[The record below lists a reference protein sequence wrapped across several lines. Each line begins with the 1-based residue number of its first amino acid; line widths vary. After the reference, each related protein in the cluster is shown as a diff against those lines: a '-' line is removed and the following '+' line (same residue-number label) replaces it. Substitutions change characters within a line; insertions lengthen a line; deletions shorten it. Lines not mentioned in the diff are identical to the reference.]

1 MSLFTG
7 AGVAIVTP
15 FDENDNINFDVL
27 EELIEFQIENKI
39 DAIIACGTTGES
51 VTLSEKEHI
60 SVVKFTVEKV
70 RGRVPVI
77 AGSGS
82 NNTKH
87 AIELSQEC
95 EKVGANG
102 LLVVT
107 PYYNKTSQKGL
118 IEHYTAIAN
127 SVKIPIIMYNVPSRT
142 GFNML
147 PKTTYELSK
156 VNNIIG
162 VKECCSNM
170 SQIAEI
176 VNLCGED
183 FDVYSGNDDEILPT
197 LSLGGKGII
206 SVVANIIPKEIHD
219 IVELYMDGNIKK
231 SRELQLKYLKLIKT
245 IFIET
250 NPIPIK
256 AALNMIGYNVGK
268 GRLPLTTMGEE
279 NFKLLQDEV
288 TKI

>member
-15 FDENDNINFDVL
+15 FDENDDINFGVL

-51 VTLSEKEHI
+51 VTMSEKEHI
-60 SVVKFTVEKV
+60 SVVKFTVDKV
-70 RGRVPVI
+70 SGRIPVI
-77 AGSGS
+77 AGTGS

-87 AIELSQEC
+87 AIELSRES

-127 SVKIPIIMYNVPSRT
+127 SVSIPIIMYNVPSRT
-142 GFNML
+142 SLNML
-147 PKTTYELSK
+147 PKTIYELSK

-162 VKECCSNM
+162 LKECCGNM
-170 SQIAEI
+170 GQIAEI
-176 VNLCGED
+176 IDLCGEN
-183 FDVYSGNDDEILPT
+183 FDVYSGNDDEILPI
-197 LSLGGKGII
+197 LSLGGKGVI
-206 SVVANIIPKEIHD
+206 STIANIIPNEIHD
-219 IVELYMDGNIKK
+219 IVESYMDGNIKK
-231 SRELQLKYLKLIKT
+231 SRELQLKYLKLIKA
-245 IFIET
+245 IFLEV

-268 GRLPLTTMGEE
+268 GRLPLTTMTEE
-279 NFKLLQDEV
+279 NLKLLQAEV